1 MNKEIKTRIKN
12 KRDTNLNWTN
22 ANPILLDG
30 ELIIIDHE
38 TEGLKIKIGDGIN
51 SYDKLN
57 YFNAVYSGEP
67 VYSYAEIQRLDNAIS
82 RLETMINS
90 VQTIPSGMIMIWSGS
105 QIDIPEG
112 WVLCD
117 GTNNTPDLTDKFVL
131 GAGGTYNIGD
141 VGGEATHTL
150 TVEEMPTHT
159 HTYKRHAF
167 DRNDTGEATGED
179 VYGAN
184 NKTLAAY
191 MGTSESTGGGQAHN
205 NMPPYYALCYIM
217 KI

>member
-12 KRDTNLNWTN
+12 KRDTNSNWTN

-38 TEGLKIKIGDGIN
+38 TEGLKIKIGDGTN
-51 SYDKLN
+51 SYDKLS
-57 YFNAVYSGEP
+57 YFNPTYSGEP
-67 VYSYAEIQRLDNAIS
+67 VYSYAEIQRLEGVIS
-82 RLETMINS
+82 GLEAKIN
-90 VQTIPSGMIMIWSGS
+90 TITVIPPGMIMIWSGAQS
-105 QIDIPEG
+105 DIPDG

-131 GAGGTYNIGD
+131 GAGSTYTVGD
-141 VGGEATHTL
+141 IGGETAHSLTIDEIPSHNHTFQ
-150 TVEEMPTHT
+150 
-159 HTYKRHAF
+159 RHMLNR
-167 DRNDTGEATGED
+167 DDDGVNTGQSG
-179 VYGAN
+179 YGVN
-184 NKTLAAY
+184 NKTIDIY
-191 MGTSESTGGGQAHN
+191 ETTTSSTGGGQAHN

>member
-1 MNKEIKTRIKN
+1 MDKKIKTRIQN
-12 KRDTNLNWTN
+12 KRDTNLNWTS

-38 TEGLKIKIGDGIN
+38 TEGLKIKIGDGVN

-67 VYSYAEIQRLDNAIS
+67 VYSYAEIQRLDSAIS
-82 RLETMINS
+82 RLEATINTIA
-90 VQTIPSGMIMIWSGS
+90 VIPSGMIMIWSGS
-105 QIDIPEG
+105 QTAIPEG

-131 GAGGTYNIGD
+131 GAGGTYTVGD
-141 VGGEATHTL
+141 IGGEATHSL
-150 TVEEMPTHT
+150 TIEEMPSHSHT
-159 HTYKRHAF
+159 FRRHML
-167 DRNDTGEATGED
+167 DRNDEGIDTGQSG
-179 VYGAN
+179 YGVT
-184 NKTLAAY
+184 NKTINIY
-191 MGTSESTGGGQAHN
+191 ETTTDSTGGGQAHN